1 MNKREVLIIL
11 NNLRDIVVSDNTESK
26 LILNQSEATILF
38 NYLLDLKRRHEKDKE
53 LINEIMILL
62 EKNKDS

>member
-26 LILNQSEATILF
+26 LILTQLEAEILF
-38 NYLLDLKRRHEKDKE
+38 NYLLDLKKKHEKE
-53 LINEIMILL
+53 IALINDIAILIA
-62 EKNKDS
+62 KNKSS

>member
-11 NNLRDIVVSDNTESK
+11 NNLRDIVASDNTESK
-26 LILNQSEATILF
+26 LILTQSEASVLF

-53 LINEIMILL
+53 LISEITILL
-62 EKNKDS
+62 ERNKEN